1 MVLAV
6 ARVTRESWRLRTGL
20 YLMLGFATALAI
32 VAVMAVQAFL
42 TPWSNADRARAEVS
56 GAVSRPA
63 FENRAVYYLV
73 DSREQADTVKRAAA
87 MLGAG
92 GERETGLLRY
102 RPVILLVLT
111 LDDEEAARRAIAYAN
126 EVRQDQGLAAVPV
139 VDLRTK

>member
-1 MVLAV
+1 MLAV
-6 ARVTRESWRLRTGL
+6 LRVTRESWRLRAGL
-20 YLMLGFATALAI
+20 YLMLGFATVLAI
-32 VAVMAVQAFL
+32 AAVMAVQGFL
-42 TPWSNADRARAEVS
+42 TPWPNADMAEVS

-73 DSREQADTVKRAAA
+73 DSSEQADAVTRAAA

-102 RPVILLVLT
+102 RPVILLVPT
-111 LDDEEAARRAIAYAN
+111 LEEEEAARRAIAYAN
-126 EVRQDQGLAAVPV
+126 EVRQDQGLPALPV